1 MSRGKEMVITH
12 HGQEAMTCSQRD
24 VLSSRFYQLGLHF
37 NYIIG
42 SCAVQFFFSIF
53 KQTSE
58 QHSVNS
64 SCKTSLFS
72 DAFRV
77 TVVDFFREFY

>member
-1 MSRGKEMVITH
+1 MLPAGRVIF
-12 HGQEAMTCSQRD
+12 AL
-24 VLSSRFYQLGLHF
+24 LSAWIAFQLH
-37 NYIIG
+37 YWVVRSTI
-42 SCAVQFFFSIF
+42 FFSIF